1 MKVQQFII
9 LVEMKDKQT
18 FFVSAK
24 NGAQAQEQ
32 CDCFKRADC
41 VTHLKVYKFNG
52 DGYNC
57 IMDESKRRI
66 GFYEGN

>member
-32 CDCFKRADC
+32 CDFFNHADC
-41 VTHLKVYKFNG
+41 VNHLKVYEFNG

-57 IMDESKRRI
+57 IVDESKRRI